1 VSGSLRSCY
10 CAAISDSD
18 TGDLEIEGILQRPLS
33 PAPPVKLENRD
44 PADLTPDEAREQV
57 RLLRARD
64 AADRIKQEVNRLKRE
79 RSATLA
85 EENGNEDDNDEGD
98 DEVII
103 TAESDRRKRTRTSAE
118 GMEVIDLTED

>member
-33 PAPPVKLENRD
+33 QAPPVKLENRD

-85 EENGNEDDNDEGD
+85 EKNGNVENNEGD
-98 DEVII
+98 EEVII

>member
-1 VSGSLRSCY
+1 MSGSLRSCY

-85 EENGNEDDNDEGD
+85 EKNGNVENNEGD

>member
-1 VSGSLRSCY
+1 
-10 CAAISDSD
+10 
-18 TGDLEIEGILQRPLS
+18 
-33 PAPPVKLENRD
+33 
-44 PADLTPDEAREQV
+44 
-57 RLLRARD
+57 
-64 AADRIKQEVNRLKRE
+64 LKRE

-85 EENGNEDDNDEGD
+85 EKNGNVENNEGD